1 MVDIPLDVNVSQP
14 FTISITNLTNFTH
27 ADFYYND
34 TKYNTIYNPIISGI
48 FNLFSLSL
56 LSSNNVLMVF
66 IDSIGAPDNS
76 FDQRSNGQETYLIL
90 LSQEIQQN
98 NEIDF
103 FEIYTSGISQ
113 IVIKVGLNQYMI
125 L

>member
-1 MVDIPLDVNVSQP
+1 M
-14 FTISITNLTNFTH
+14 TNFTH
-27 ADFYYND
+27 VDFYYND
-34 TKYNTIYNPIISGI
+34 TKYNTIYNPIISGT
-48 FNLFSLSL
+48 FNLLSHSL
-56 LSSNNVLMVF
+56 LLINNVLMVF

-76 FDQRSNGQETYLIL
+76 FDQLSNGQETYLIL